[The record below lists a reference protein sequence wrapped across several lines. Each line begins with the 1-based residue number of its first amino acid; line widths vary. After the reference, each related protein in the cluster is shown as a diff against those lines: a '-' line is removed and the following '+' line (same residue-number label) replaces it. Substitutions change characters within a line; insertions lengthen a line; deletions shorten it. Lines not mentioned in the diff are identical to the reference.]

1 MGTMNIQQI
10 EYLLAL
16 DKYRNFSVA
25 AEKIYITQPALTI
38 QIKNLETELGVEI
51 FDRNKK
57 PIIPTEIGKEIIEH
71 ARVLLKDTQKLKD
84 IVSEFKA
91 DISGDLTIGII
102 PTVAPYIVP
111 KFVNNFMAK
120 YPEVNLI
127 FSEVIS
133 EDILTKLKDGSL
145 DAGILVTPFPME
157 NTIVLPLYYEKF
169 FTYVSKEH
177 PSIKKKTIE
186 TSELE
191 LDDLWLL
198 EEGNCF
204 RNQIINICTKGIE
217 YNKEG
222 KFKYESLSIDSLMK
236 IVDSSKGIT
245 VIPEF
250 AKELLDKEKVK
261 MVKPFSD
268 YNPIREVSLVIE
280 RTFLKRTLIEKLH
293 EVIKDSVPPKML
305 VADGELVSTII

>member
-1 MGTMNIQQI
+1 MNLQQI
-10 EYLLAL
+10 EYLVEL
-16 DKYRNFSVA
+16 DKYRNFSLA
-25 AEKIYITQPALTI
+25 AKNLFITQPALTI
-38 QIKNLETELGVEI
+38 QIKNLEQELGVAI
-51 FDRNKK
+51 FDRNKQ
-57 PIIPTEIGKEIIEH
+57 PITPTEIGEQLIEH
-71 ARVLLKDTQKLKD
+71 ARFLLRDTEKLKD

-91 DISGDLTIGII
+91 DIAGELKIGII

-111 KFVNNFMAK
+111 KFVNNFMLK
-120 YPEVNLI
+120 YPNVNLI

-133 EDILTKLKDGSL
+133 EDILIQLKYGTL

-157 NTIVLPLYYEKF
+157 NTITFPLYYEQF

-177 PSIKKKTIE
+177 PSINKESIA

-191 LDDLWLL
+191 LQDLWLL

-204 RNQIINICTKGIE
+204 RNQIINICTKGVE
-217 YNKEG
+217 YNGEG

-250 AKELLDKEKVK
+250 AKELLSKEKMN
-261 MVKPFSD
+261 MVKPFSN
-268 YNPIREVSLVIE
+268 YQPIREVSLVIE
-280 RTFLKRTLIEKLH
+280 RTFLKRTLIEKLK
-293 EVIKDSVPPKML
+293 EEIKNSVPVRML
-305 VADGELVSTII
+305 KPDGELVSTII